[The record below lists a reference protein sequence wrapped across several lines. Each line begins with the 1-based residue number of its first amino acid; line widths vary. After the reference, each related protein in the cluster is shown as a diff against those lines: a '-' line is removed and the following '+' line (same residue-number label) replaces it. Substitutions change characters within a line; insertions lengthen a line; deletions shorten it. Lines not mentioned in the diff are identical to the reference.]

1 MSENRLSELIAIQ
14 ISEFI
19 LSGKLESD
27 TKLKQTELADMLGV
41 SRIPVREALQIL
53 ESQGFVKRLETRHI
67 VVAKINEEI
76 LKETFSL
83 IADMEKNVLG
93 MILNHEGWENIRCI
107 INDMSDMQLHSFFIT
122 KSDNLYIS
130 TLLENAFKYY
140 ISFAQKLTKCDDI
153 LVATLKKIEIDNNI
167 QQNVISDV
175 IDNYYMQLCSTI
187 IKERKKINEFAYPNS
202 YDISKGKG
210 GVGSKKGNSF

>member
-140 ISFAQKLTKCDDI
+140 ISFAQKLTKCD
-153 LVATLKKIEIDNNI
+153 A
-167 QQNVISDV
+167 SG
-175 IDNYYMQLCSTI
+175 YP
-187 IKERKKINEFAYPNS
+187 KENR
-202 YDISKGKG
+202 DRQ
-210 GVGSKKGNSF
+210 

>member
-19 LSGKLESD
+19 LSGKLKSD

-210 GVGSKKGNSF
+210 GVGIKKGNSF

>member
-27 TKLKQTELADMLGV
+27 TKLKQTELSDMLGV

-187 IKERKKINEFAYPNS
+187 IKERKKINEFA
-202 YDISKGKG
+202 
-210 GVGSKKGNSF
+210 